1 MSVYRSI
8 RSCCVFGTIGLS
20 ILLSTK
26 YAEFKA
32 VAHSV
37 QENKCAEKFEI
48 CEKAY
53 RANNRGVAQLEQFNP
68 AEAVKEFRKALTINA
83 DLKIAQVNLAI
94 ALLNAQQVD
103 EARET
108 AEKAV
113 MSAPEILHTHYILGL
128 IARNQNRTD
137 DALAAFERVLASD
150 PTDVGAN
157 VNVGQIAAPCST
169 IACRSR

>member
-20 ILLSTK
+20 ILLSAK
-26 YAEFKA
+26 YAEFKT

-48 CEKAY
+48 CEEAY

-94 ALLNAQQVD
+94 ALLNAQQAD
-103 EARET
+103 EAREA
-108 AEKAV
+108 AEKA
-113 MSAPEILHTHYILGL
+113 
-128 IARNQNRTD
+128 IA
-137 DALAAFERVLASD
+137 
-150 PTDVGAN
+150 
-157 VNVGQIAAPCST
+157 
-169 IACRSR
+169 